1 MRYISTHNPN
11 NTVPLSEAI
20 GKCITCEGGLFLPGH
35 IPTIPRAFFNNIE
48 EMNLREIAYVV
59 MSLFFGDDIAPSELK
74 KITDETFSF
83 QIPLR
88 NLSDSRHIL
97 ELYHGPTLTFKD
109 FGARFMARL
118 LHAVDSGSGRRRN
131 VLVATSGNTGAATVS
146 GFRNIEGIS
155 VHVLFPKGALSRLQ
169 EAQLTSQGGNIHA
182 IEVAGSVDDCTSLV
196 RNAIADRTLAESLS
210 LTGAGS
216 INVARLLPQIVFF
229 FQAYARMRQ
238 AGLAAA
244 DASDYFIPA
253 GNLSNIV
260 AAVMAKRCGLPMGRI
275 VAACGVRNE
284 LCSITGTDVS
294 HTDLK
299 PISSAPSLNMTK
311 ASNLPRLLHLFGDDI
326 EAMKKE
332 IEVCP
337 VTDTVIADAV
347 NGYVSRYG
355 FLPDPHTGAACL
367 AADHRM
373 NDKTPAVILAT
384 GHPAKSLDAMTR
396 ITGRAVEL
404 PVQLTRFMTPGR
416 NSIQLPPTMP
426 ALKKAL
432 ISTTV

>member
-1 MRYISTHNPN
+1 MRYISTHNPH
-11 NTVPLSEAI
+11 NTVPLAEAV
-20 GKCITCEGGLFLPGH
+20 GKCITCEGGLFLPEN
-35 IPTIPRAFFNNIE
+35 IPAIPRAFFNNIE

-59 MSLFFGDDIAPSELK
+59 MSLFFGEDIAPSELK

-83 QIPLR
+83 AAPLR
-88 NLSDSRHIL
+88 NLSDGRHIL

-118 LHAVDSGSGRRRN
+118 LRALDSGSGRKRH

-146 GFRNIEGIS
+146 GFRNIEGTS

-169 EAQLTSQGGNIHA
+169 EAQLTSPGGNIHA
-182 IEVAGSVDDCTSLV
+182 LEVGGSVDDCTSLV
-196 RNAIADRTLAESLS
+196 RNAIADRTLAESLN

-216 INVARLLPQIVFF
+216 INVARLLPQVVFF

-238 AGLAAA
+238 AGVPAA
-244 DASDYFIPA
+244 DTADYFIPA
-253 GNLSNIV
+253 GNLSNVV

-284 LCSITGTDVS
+284 LCAVTGTDVS
-294 HTDLK
+294 FTDFK
-299 PISSAPSLNMTK
+299 PLTSAPSINMTK
-311 ASNLPRLLHLFGDDI
+311 ASNLPRLLHLYGGDI

-337 VTDTVIADAV
+337 VTDTGIADAV

-373 NDKTPAVILAT
+373 SDTAPAVIFAT

-404 PVQLTRFMTPGR
+404 PVQLTRFMNPTR
-416 NSIQLPPTMP
+416 NSIQLAPTLP
-426 ALKKAL
+426 ALKKVL
-432 ISTTV
+432 VSTTA